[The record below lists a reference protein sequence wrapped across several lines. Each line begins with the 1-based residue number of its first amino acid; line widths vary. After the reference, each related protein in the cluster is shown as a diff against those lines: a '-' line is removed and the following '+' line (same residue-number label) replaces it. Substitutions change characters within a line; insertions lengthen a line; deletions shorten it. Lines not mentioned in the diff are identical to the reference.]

1 MNRKNTLGVIVLL
14 ALIICSIFLAILLF
28 KPNDNT
34 TKPTIESPPEIPTKT
49 DVVLPLTEDAG
60 QEYIDKIYFVG
71 ESTTAHFF
79 KGGID
84 RSHILV
90 PSSAT
95 LTLGSDILQILVG
108 DNQLTIPE
116 AVKDANAEILIITI
130 GVNNA
135 ARFSEKEY
143 KTFYSKLINA
153 IIEKSPST
161 KIIIQSTFPVTQYYS
176 DQGKAI
182 TNADIDRNNQWAKE
196 LAEQYSLRYLDTQ
209 SILKNS
215 DGAMIEEY
223 SNGDGVHM
231 NEIAYTAIIQY
242 IRTHAIE

>member
-1 MNRKNTLGVIVLL
+1 MNKKNLLGIIVLFIL
-14 ALIICSIFLAILLF
+14 VIFLIFLAVLLF
-28 KPNDNT
+28 MPNENAQ
-34 TKPTIESPPEIPTKT
+34 PTIETPEENPTT
-49 DVVLPLTEDAG
+49 IDVVLPLTEDAG

-71 ESTTAHFF
+71 ESTTSHFF

-95 LTLGSDILQILVG
+95 LTLGSDILQIRVG
-108 DNQLTIPE
+108 DKQLTIPE
-116 AVKDANAEILIITI
+116 AVKDVNAEILIITI

-143 KTFYSKLINA
+143 KTFYGKLINA
-153 IIEKSPST
+153 IIEKSPNT
-161 KIIIQSTFPVTQYYS
+161 KIIIQSTFPVTKDYS
-176 DQGKAI
+176 DKGKVI

-209 SILKNS
+209 SILKNNY
-215 DGAMIEEY
+215 GAMIEEY

-231 NEIAYTAIIQY
+231 NEEAYNAIIRY

>member
-1 MNRKNTLGVIVLL
+1 MNKQNTLGVIVL
-14 ALIICSIFLAILLF
+14 IILVICLIFLAVLLF
-28 KPNDNT
+28 KPNENAQ
-34 TKPTIESPPEIPTKT
+34 PTIETPEEKPAPI

-71 ESTTAHFF
+71 ESTTSHFF
-79 KGGID
+79 KGGVD

-108 DNQLTIPE
+108 DKQLTIPE
-116 AVKDANAEILIITI
+116 AVKDVNAEILIITI

-161 KIIIQSTFPVTQYYS
+161 KIIIQSTFPVTKDYS

-182 TNADIDRNNQWAKE
+182 TNADIDRNNKWAKE

-231 NEIAYTAIIQY
+231 NEIAYAAIIQY
-242 IRTHAIE
+242 IRTHALE

>member
-1 MNRKNTLGVIVLL
+1 MCLV
-14 ALIICSIFLAILLF
+14 S
-28 KPNDNT
+28 
-34 TKPTIESPPEIPTKT
+34 
-49 DVVLPLTEDAG
+49 EDAG

-71 ESTTAHFF
+71 ESTTSHFF

-95 LTLGSDILQILVG
+95 LTLGSDILQIRVG
-108 DNQLTIPE
+108 DKQLTIPE
-116 AVKDANAEILIITI
+116 AVKDVNAEILIITI

-143 KTFYSKLINA
+143 KTFYGKLINA
-153 IIEKSPST
+153 IIEKSPNT
-161 KIIIQSTFPVTQYYS
+161 KIIIQSTFPVTKDYS
-176 DQGKAI
+176 DKGKVI

-209 SILKNS
+209 SILKNNY
-215 DGAMIEEY
+215 GAMIEEY

-231 NEIAYTAIIQY
+231 NEEAYNAIIRY

>member
-1 MNRKNTLGVIVLL
+1 MNKKNIIGTVVLL
-14 ALIICSIFLAILLF
+14 ILVICLIFLAVLLF

-34 TKPTIESPPEIPTKT
+34 KPTIETPEEKPTHT
-49 DVVLPLTEDAG
+49 DVVLSLTGDAG
-60 QEYIDKIYFVG
+60 EEYIDKIYFVG

-108 DNQLTIPE
+108 DKQLTIPK

-135 ARFSEKEY
+135 SRFSEKEY

-153 IIEKSPST
+153 IKEASPST
-161 KIIIQSTFPVTQYYS
+161 KIILQSSFPVTEEYS
-176 DQGKAI
+176 NQGKAI
-182 TNADIDRNNQWAKE
+182 TNSDIDRNNKWAKE
-196 LAEQYSLRYLDTQ
+196 LAKEHSLKYLDTQ
-209 SILKNS
+209 SILKNNS
-215 DGAMIEEY
+215 GALIEEY

-231 NEIAYTAIIQY
+231 NEKAYAAIIQY

>member
-1 MNRKNTLGVIVLL
+1 MNRKNTLGIIVL
-14 ALIICSIFLAILLF
+14 IILVICLIFLAVLLF
-28 KPNDNT
+28 KPNENAQ
-34 TKPTIESPPEIPTKT
+34 PTIETPEENPAPI

-60 QEYIDKIYFVG
+60 REYIDKIYFVG

-79 KGGID
+79 KGGVD

-108 DNQLTIPE
+108 DKQLTIPE

-135 ARFSEKEY
+135 SRFSEKEY

-161 KIIIQSTFPVTQYYS
+161 KIIIQSSFPVTKAYS

-231 NEIAYTAIIQY
+231 NEKAYNAIIQY

>member
-1 MNRKNTLGVIVLL
+1 MNKKNTLGIIVL
-14 ALIICSIFLAILLF
+14 IILVICLIFLAVLLF
-28 KPNDNT
+28 KPNENAQ
-34 TKPTIESPPEIPTKT
+34 PTIETPEENPAPI

-60 QEYIDKIYFVG
+60 REYIDKIYFVG

-79 KGGID
+79 KGGVD

-135 ARFSEKEY
+135 SRFSEKEY

-161 KIIIQSTFPVTQYYS
+161 KIIIQSSFPVTKAYS

-182 TNADIDRNNQWAKE
+182 TNADIDRNNQWAME

-231 NEIAYTAIIQY
+231 NEKAYNAIIQY

>member
-1 MNRKNTLGVIVLL
+1 MNKKNLFGIITLFILIVCLIFLLVVLL
-14 ALIICSIFLAILLF
+14 

-34 TKPTIESPPEIPTKT
+34 KPTIETPQENPDKT

-71 ESTTAHFF
+71 ESTTSHFF

-90 PSSAT
+90 SSSAT

-108 DNQLTIPE
+108 EKQLPIPD
-116 AVKDANAEILIITI
+116 AVKDVNAEILIITI

-153 IIEKSPST
+153 IIEKSPNT
-161 KIIIQSTFPVTQYYS
+161 KIIIQSSFPVTKDYS
-176 DQGKAI
+176 DKGKAI
-182 TNADIDRNNQWAKE
+182 TNADIDRNNRWAKE

-209 SILKNS
+209 SILKNA
-215 DGAMIEEY
+215 DGALIENY
-223 SNGDGVHM
+223 GNGDGVHM
-231 NEIAYTAIIQY
+231 NEEAYKAIVRY

>member
-1 MNRKNTLGVIVLL
+1 MNKKNTIGIVVLL
-14 ALIICSIFLAILLF
+14 ILAICLIFLAVLLF
-28 KPNDNT
+28 KPQDD
-34 TKPTIESPPEIPTKT
+34 TKPTIETPPEIPNKT

-71 ESTTAHFF
+71 ESTTSHFF

-108 DNQLTIPE
+108 DKQLTIPE
-116 AVKDANAEILIITI
+116 AVKDVNAEILIITI

-143 KTFYSKLINA
+143 KTFYGKLINA
-153 IIEKSPST
+153 ITQSSPST
-161 KIIIQSTFPVTQYYS
+161 KIILQSSFPVTAKYS
-176 DQGKAI
+176 NQGKAI
-182 TNADIDRNNQWAKE
+182 TNADIDRNNKWAKE
-196 LAEQYSLRYLDTQ
+196 LAEQYSLKYLDTQ
-209 SILKNS
+209 SILKNDS
-215 DGAMIEEY
+215 GALIEEY

-231 NEIAYTAIIQY
+231 NEKAYVAIIQY

>member
-1 MNRKNTLGVIVLL
+1 MNKKNTLGIIVL
-14 ALIICSIFLAILLF
+14 IILVICLIFLAVLLF
-28 KPNDNT
+28 KPNENAQ
-34 TKPTIESPPEIPTKT
+34 PTIETPEENPAPI

-60 QEYIDKIYFVG
+60 REYIDKIYFVG

-79 KGGID
+79 KGGVD

-135 ARFSEKEY
+135 SRFSEKEY

-161 KIIIQSTFPVTQYYS
+161 KIIIQSSFPVTKAYS

-182 TNADIDRNNQWAKE
+182 TNADIDRNNQWAME